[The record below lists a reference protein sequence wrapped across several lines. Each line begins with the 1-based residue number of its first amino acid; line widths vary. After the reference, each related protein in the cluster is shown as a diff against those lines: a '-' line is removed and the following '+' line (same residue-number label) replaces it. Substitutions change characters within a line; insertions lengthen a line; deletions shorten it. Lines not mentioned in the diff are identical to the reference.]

1 MKDNRLNR
9 FTDISKGV
17 IMIAIFSNHAYYKFG
32 KIFKLYWL
40 LLIQI
45 NNDLNLFRGNYEVKV
60 LFN

>member
-1 MKDNRLNR
+1 MNR